1 MIPIAVRTPPVIS
14 AADLI
19 EPHKLYQPKTSSTAP
34 IQYIALTQ
42 TTNDSISSVGLVYLV
57 NLNNQTPEKPSF
69 LSSGIPKT
77 PKQVILHV
85 QNSDD
90 VDE

>member
-1 MIPIAVRTPPVIS
+1 M
-14 AADLI
+14 
-19 EPHKLYQPKTSSTAP
+19 
-34 IQYIALTQ
+34 TQ
-42 TTNDSISSVGLVYLV
+42 TTNESISSVGLASLV

-77 PKQVILHV
+77 PKQVIVHV

-90 VDE
+90 VDEEYHTDNEIGPFFDQLMDEGEMIIQEQPLN